1 LSAECG
7 SPYSQK
13 KILELQQLLAPA
25 QLVLHELF
33 SLGALLTRTVSSGNS
48 CKPRA
53 SKGLKENLALCHAC
67 MIIIRDEDQ
76 NTRLEGKY

>member
-7 SPYSQK
+7 SRYSQK

-25 QLVLHELF
+25 QLALHELF
-33 SLGALLTRTVSSGNS
+33 SLGALLTRTVSSDNS

-53 SKGLKENLALCHAC
+53 SKVLALCHAC